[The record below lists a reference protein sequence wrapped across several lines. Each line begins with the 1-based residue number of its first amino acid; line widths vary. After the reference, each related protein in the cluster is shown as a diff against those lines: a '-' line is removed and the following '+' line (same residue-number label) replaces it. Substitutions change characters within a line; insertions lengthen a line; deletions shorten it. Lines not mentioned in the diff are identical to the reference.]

1 MVRPF
6 APAPMRL
13 ALAAYERTR
22 LGEAMY
28 KTLQSAHGRLLL
40 ILRIGPLFRI
50 SVLTW
55 RAIFGGQTG
64 RGMTPSVPQ
73 DPLSLTIAAVDGL
86 RHDVAARNSA

>member
-1 MVRPF
+1 
-6 APAPMRL
+6 MRL

-64 RGMTPSVPQ
+64 RRMTPSVPQ